1 MKRSVAITALKAV
14 LAVAVLG
21 ALILVIDVDALLASA
36 RAAEVWWMVLALALL
51 PINLMLE
58 AWLWH
63 RLILLEAPSTRFSTA
78 AGALLAG
85 YALGTFTPG
94 RVGDFAG
101 RAFYLSHSDKWAV
114 SAVVFVE
121 RLFSMWVAVGVGIV
135 VLLGWLLAGHL
146 EPATAWWS
154 VFVFGCGPALLL
166 TLLFLF
172 PRHSYA
178 LLRRRAPAKVHSKLR
193 FLMRLRRPLAL
204 RCAGLAGLR
213 YLVYTGQFVML
224 IRAFTPLGDALA
236 VYGGV
241 ALVFFAK
248 FLIPPFTF
256 LDLGIRE
263 GAAVFFLGLLG
274 LPQAAAFNASL
285 LLFGTNLV
293 LPALVGVPFVLRL
306 GGLRA
311 ARHASAPSSPD
322 AAA

>member
-1 MKRSVAITALKAV
+1 M

-21 ALILVIDVDALLASA
+21 GLILVIDLDALLASA
-36 RAAEVWWMVLALALL
+36 RAAQLRWMALALALL
-51 PINLMLE
+51 PLNLLLE

-63 RLILLEAPSTRFSTA
+63 RLVRLEAPGTRFPTA
-78 AGALLAG
+78 VGALLAG

-101 RAFYLSHSDKWAV
+101 RAFYLDHGDKWAV

-121 RLFSMWVAVGVGIV
+121 RLFSMWVAVVVGSIV
-135 VLLGWLLAGHL
+135 LVGWLLAGLL
-146 EPATAWWS
+146 EPATAWWG
-154 VFVFGCGPALLL
+154 VFAVGCGPAALL

-178 LLRRRAPAKVHSKLR
+178 LLRRRAPARVHTKLR

-204 RCAGLAGLR
+204 RCASLAGLR
-213 YLVYTGQFVML
+213 YLVYTSQFVL
-224 IRAFTPLGDALA
+224 LVRAFTPLDAA
-236 VYGGV
+236 VPVYGAT

-263 GAAVFFLGLLG
+263 GAAVFFLGLLS

-306 GGLRA
+306 GGLKA
-311 ARHASAPSSPD
+311 ARRGTPPSPD
-322 AAA
+322 PAA